1 MQFKTKDTGI
11 LLRMIFNEW
20 NGKDPFRQNTVIA
33 YYAIF
38 SIPGL
43 LVLIISI
50 GGYFFGNDTVNQ
62 YILDQISSAM
72 GGYANKTRIIS

>member
-20 NGKDPFRQNTVIA
+20 NGKIRLDKIPLLLIMPF
-33 YYAIF
+33 F

-50 GGYFFGNDTVNQ
+50 GGYFFGNDTVNH
-62 YILDQISSAM
+62 IS
-72 GGYANKTRIIS
+72 